1 MADGFKILA
10 QASLGTSFGTVYTVP
25 TASGSKFASRES
37 SQAIISSIVVCC
49 MAGTGTPWYSI
60 RVVKSGETGGDEE
73 TVIYQ
78 KGLAIK
84 DTDVLS
90 LGIGLVSGDF
100 IEASISS
107 GSGDKIT
114 MNIFGTEI
122 L

>member
-1 MADGFKILA
+1 M
-10 QASLGTSFGTVYTVP
+10 
-25 TASGSKFASRES
+25 
-37 SQAIISSIVVCC
+37 
-49 MAGTGTPWYSI
+49 
-60 RVVKSGETGGDEE
+60 KSGETGGDEE

>member
-49 MAGTGTPWYSI
+49 MAGTGTPRYSI

>member
-49 MAGTGTPWYSI
+49 MAGTGPPWYSI

-100 IEASISS
+100 IEASRSS

>member
-1 MADGFKILA
+1 
-10 QASLGTSFGTVYTVP
+10 
-25 TASGSKFASRES
+25 
-37 SQAIISSIVVCC
+37 